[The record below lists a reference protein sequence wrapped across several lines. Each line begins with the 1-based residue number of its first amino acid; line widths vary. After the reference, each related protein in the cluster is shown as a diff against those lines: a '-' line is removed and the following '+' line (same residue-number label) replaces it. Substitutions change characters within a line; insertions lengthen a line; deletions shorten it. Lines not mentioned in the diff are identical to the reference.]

1 MVDREEKIRDVSGLL
16 HDMGLRLRAQAHRHL
31 AENGFT
37 LPMAISLNLLDE
49 PMPMS
54 DLAERLNCEA
64 SYMTGIADRLE
75 VRGLVERVPDHSD
88 RRVRLL
94 QLTPRG
100 AEERAR
106 MRTMLADATPMLER
120 LAPDELDQLA
130 ALLHKAVTPE
140 D

>member
-1 MVDREEKIRDVSGLL
+1 MADREKKIRDVSGLL

-31 AENGFT
+31 AEAGFT
-37 LPMAISLNLLDE
+37 LPMAISLKLLDE
-49 PMPMS
+49 PMTMS
-54 DLAERLNCEA
+54 DLAERLDCEA

-75 VRGLVERVPDHSD
+75 DRGLVERIPDPGD

-94 QLTPRG
+94 RLTPKG
-100 AEERAR
+100 VEDRAR

-120 LAPDELDQLA
+120 LTLDELDQLA
-130 ALLHKAVTPE
+130 VLLHKAVTPE